1 MSAAARAEEAQ
12 TIRAL
17 IEGFRPPAC
26 PIGVE
31 AATRRAV
38 EFLTAFRATGSPR
51 AAQLDTS
58 LTVLGALLAGTGGSR
73 ERVRGRL
80 SAVESSVP
88 LLRDLARFAQRLAT
102 AVIYA
107 TLDEAGRPLA
117 AQALGYEIFED
128 RPRGRVA
135 TAPSEPRLPPAVLVG
150 PSEPIPDDIYDVVVV
165 GSGAAGSVLAER
177 LTARGRTV
185 ALVEAGDYVPE
196 RYDGPTGVRPRPH
209 DELDNLLRFYKDAG
223 LQPATGDSRLVVLQ
237 GQCVGGS
244 SVVNNA
250 VCFRM
255 PDHLRA
261 RWARE
266 FGAEWSDGRALDEA
280 YDRIA
285 AELRIASVTTAVPDG
300 WINPSARFLAS
311 GAKALGV
318 EGSLHACSVNIEAC
332 LGCGYCNLACA
343 YLRKRTVLQ
352 TMLPVAAATGR
363 LRVFAGRRAR
373 KIVVR
378 TTAYRAEG
386 VVVEPTRGGTD
397 RQTIRGR
404 RVVVA
409 AGAVGSSALL
419 GRTAA
424 LLPLDL
430 PIGERFSFN
439 FVSPVLADYE
449 EPVRA
454 FDGLQMG
461 HYCVEDQPRD
471 GFVIETWFS
480 PPATQSL
487 AMPGWMEELEANMER
502 YAHYACASPLIGSTA
517 GSKVDARFSPE
528 QIWVRL
534 GSDDLER
541 LKRGLTR
548 TCELFFASSPSPRRV
563 LVNTRRDWS
572 LTPDTYRQRIAALD
586 SFGDIEI
593 STAHPQGGNCL
604 SADARGVVRPDF
616 RVRDTR
622 DLYVA
627 DASVFPT
634 SLAVN
639 PQWTVMA
646 MADLAAG
653 HVADD

>member
-1 MSAAARAEEAQ
+1 MSAADEAQ
-12 TIRAL
+12 TLRAL
-17 IEGFRPPAC
+17 IDAFRPPAC
-26 PIGVE
+26 AVSLD

-38 EFLTAFRATGSPR
+38 EFLRDFRATGSAR
-51 AAQLDTS
+51 VGMLDTS
-58 LTVLGALLAGTGGSR
+58 LTVLGALMPGDGASR
-73 ERVRGRL
+73 ERVRARL
-80 SAVESSVP
+80 TAVESSLP

-107 TLDEAGRPLA
+107 TLDEAGRPRA
-117 AQALGYEIFED
+117 AEALGYEVFED
-128 RPRGRVA
+128 RPRGRA
-135 TAPSEPRLPPAVLVG
+135 AGAPVEPRLPAAALVG
-150 PSEPIPDDIYDVVVV
+150 PAEPIPDDVYDVVVV
-165 GSGAAGSVLAER
+165 GSGAAGSVLAAR
-177 LTARGRTV
+177 LTARGKTV

-196 RYDGPTGVRPRPH
+196 RYDAASAGRPRPH

-223 LQPATGDSRLVVLQ
+223 LQPAAGDCRMVVLQ
-237 GQCVGGS
+237 GQCLGGS
-244 SVVNNA
+244 SVINNA

-255 PDHLRA
+255 PDHVRA
-261 RWARE
+261 EWADE
-266 FGAEWSDGRALDEA
+266 FGADWARSTQLDEA
-280 YDRIA
+280 YERIA
-285 AELRIASVTTAVPDG
+285 AEMRIAPVTAAVPGG

-311 GAKALGV
+311 GAKALGS
-318 EGSLHACSVNIEAC
+318 ERTLHPCHVNIEAC

-352 TMLPVAAATGR
+352 TMLPAAAATGR

-373 KIVVR
+373 EIVVR

-386 VVVEPTRGGTD
+386 VLVEPTRGAGA
-397 RQTIRGR
+397 RRIIRGR

-419 GRTAA
+419 GRTTA
-424 LLPLDL
+424 LRPLDL
-430 PIGERFSFN
+430 PVGERFSFN
-439 FVSPVLADYE
+439 FVSPVHADYE

-461 HYCVEDQPRD
+461 HYCVEDLPRD

-487 AMPGWMEELEANMER
+487 ALPGWMDDLQANLER

-528 QIWVRL
+528 QIWIRL
-534 GSDDLER
+534 GADDLDR
-541 LKRGLTR
+541 LKRGLLR
-548 TCELFFASSPSPRRV
+548 TCELFFSSTPAPRRA
-563 LVNTRRDWS
+563 LVNTLRHWS
-572 LTPDTYRQRIAALD
+572 LTPDTYRARIAAID
-586 SFGDIEI
+586 SFADIQI

-604 SADARGVVRPDF
+604 SADERGVVRPDF
-616 RVRDTR
+616 RVRHTR
-622 DLYVA
+622 DLYVV

-634 SLAVN
+634 SLGVN
-639 PQWTVMA
+639 PHWTVMA

-653 HVADD
+653 HVADG